1 MDIYKTGKFI
11 AEKRKEQG
19 LTQKALA
26 EKVGVTDKAISKWE
40 RGLSYP
46 DISLLLSLAECLN
59 VTVTEILN
67 GNSIEEMK
75 MELSDDILITSTRN
89 YVQYAKSKSRRN
101 TLLVSLILLIFLTC
115 ITFLA
120 YRQNEIAKNNK
131 AIDIV
136 FTDLLCEMEVSFEY
150 GREFLQ
156 YESVDAAKHLDESTA
171 EVMRLLEKYRAIL
184 YMHYGKDA
192 YQIEKSIDTLLEH
205 YIFIHHAI
213 PKPEETAS
221 MDEHNDNLDARR
233 NVSKGFRRTKKALRT
248 LVKTLEELG
257 YYYGSEELFQTASD
271 NLIYMNFQA
280 RRR

>member
-89 YVQYAKSKSRRN
+89 YVQYANSKSRRN

-120 YRQNEIAKNNK
+120 YR
-131 AIDIV
+131 
-136 FTDLLCEMEVSFEY
+136 
-150 GREFLQ
+150 
-156 YESVDAAKHLDESTA
+156 
-171 EVMRLLEKYRAIL
+171 
-184 YMHYGKDA
+184 
-192 YQIEKSIDTLLEH
+192 
-205 YIFIHHAI
+205 
-213 PKPEETAS
+213 
-221 MDEHNDNLDARR
+221 
-233 NVSKGFRRTKKALRT
+233 
-248 LVKTLEELG
+248 
-257 YYYGSEELFQTASD
+257 
-271 NLIYMNFQA
+271 
-280 RRR
+280 

>member
-150 GREFLQ
+150 
-156 YESVDAAKHLDESTA
+156 
-171 EVMRLLEKYRAIL
+171 
-184 YMHYGKDA
+184 
-192 YQIEKSIDTLLEH
+192 
-205 YIFIHHAI
+205 
-213 PKPEETAS
+213 
-221 MDEHNDNLDARR
+221 
-233 NVSKGFRRTKKALRT
+233 
-248 LVKTLEELG
+248 
-257 YYYGSEELFQTASD
+257 
-271 NLIYMNFQA
+271 
-280 RRR
+280 

>member
-171 EVMRLLEKYRAIL
+171 EVMRLLENTARF
-184 YMHYGKDA
+184 
-192 YQIEKSIDTLLEH
+192 
-205 YIFIHHAI
+205 YICITVKTCI
-213 PKPEETAS
+213 K
-221 MDEHNDNLDARR
+221 L
-233 NVSKGFRRTKKALRT
+233 KKALIHFWSIIFSSITRFRNRKKQRPWMSIT
-248 LVKTLEELG
+248 T
-257 YYYGSEELFQTASD
+257 T
-271 NLIYMNFQA
+271 
-280 RRR
+280 

>member
-156 YESVDAAKHLDESTA
+156 YESVDAAKQPRKLCGFWKNTA
-171 EVMRLLEKYRAIL
+171 RF
-184 YMHYGKDA
+184 
-192 YQIEKSIDTLLEH
+192 
-205 YIFIHHAI
+205 YICITVKTRI
-213 PKPEETAS
+213 K
-221 MDEHNDNLDARR
+221 L
-233 NVSKGFRRTKKALRT
+233 KKALIHFWNIIFSSITRFRNRKKQRPWMSIT
-248 LVKTLEELG
+248 T
-257 YYYGSEELFQTASD
+257 T
-271 NLIYMNFQA
+271 
-280 RRR
+280 